1 MNDFFEDMANLFKPQ
16 PMETKTKLSAKEIK
30 HFMTGEEWQLHSFR
44 LVVKDLKG
52 QIATCY
58 TQRPYNECKANSAAI
73 VSAVN
78 NTYGKNINPEAV
90 PELLR
95 MLKCFVDV
103 IDMIAD
109 SKGVMEERTREVY
122 VTIQQSETYI
132 QSRAAI
138 EKATI

>member
-1 MNDFFEDMANLFKPQ
+1 
-16 PMETKTKLSAKEIK
+16 METQTKLSAQEIK
-30 HFMTGEEWQLHSFR
+30 TNMTT
-44 LVVKDLKG
+44 G
-52 QIATCY
+52 QWNISDNDIVAVYHKIGTL
-58 TQRPYNECKANSAAI
+58 QGIFNAQMGKFEHNNNGAAI
-73 VSAVN
+73 CNSIN